1 MKPQGHRD
9 ALLSLQP
16 SWTKDTQMTFKR
28 NLAVLSLAALVAG
41 CQSTGEEYESNVFD
55 ASQVNTQQEAKTVNI
70 LSISPT
76 KIKVSNEANK
86 KAATV
91 IGGLLGAVAGGVLG
105 NTRNKDTAVI
115 GAVGGGVVGALGG
128 SLVNDTTLVPGILI
142 GYSENGK
149 IYTSAQVG
157 KACEFQL
164 GGVAL
169 MVKTL
174 SNETRIQ
181 PNASCPEPTNKG

>member
-1 MKPQGHRD
+1 
-9 ALLSLQP
+9 
-16 SWTKDTQMTFKR
+16 MTFKR
-28 NLAVLSLAALVAG
+28 NLAVLSLAALVTG
-41 CQSTGEEYESNVFD
+41 CQSTGEEYEANVFD

-86 KAATV
+86 KVATV

-105 NTRNKDTAVI
+105 NTHNKDTAVI
-115 GAVGGGVVGALGG
+115 GAVGGGVAGALGG
-128 SLVNDTTLVPGILI
+128 SLVNDTSLVPGVLI

-157 KACEFQL
+157 KVCEFKL

-181 PNASCPEPTNKG
+181 PNASCPEPTSKG

>member
-1 MKPQGHRD
+1 
-9 ALLSLQP
+9 
-16 SWTKDTQMTFKR
+16 MTFKR

-41 CQSTGEEYESNVFD
+41 CQSTGEEYEANVFD

-91 IGGLLGAVAGGVLG
+91 VGGLLGAVAGGVLG
-105 NTRNKDTAVI
+105 NTHNSDTAII
-115 GAVGGGVVGALGG
+115 GAVGGGAAGALGG
-128 SLVNDTTLVPGILI
+128 SLVNDTTLVPGVLI

-149 IYTSAQVG
+149 IFTSAQVG
-157 KACEFQL
+157 KACEFKL

-181 PNASCPEPTNKG
+181 PNTSCPEPTNKG